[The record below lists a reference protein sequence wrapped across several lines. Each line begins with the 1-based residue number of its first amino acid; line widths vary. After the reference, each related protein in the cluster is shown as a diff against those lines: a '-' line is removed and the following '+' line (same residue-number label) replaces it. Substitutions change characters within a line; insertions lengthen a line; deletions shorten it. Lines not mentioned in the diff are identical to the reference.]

1 MHSKYVALHKYVIRV
16 PLVSF
21 EEVKQLKVV
30 AIKSL
35 FSQTL
40 IQEAIFSASPDFYK
54 ETKKWLR
61 GESVRN
67 EEAIIFSLL
76 KYFLRMGTRATP
88 FGFFSGLAV
97 GSLSENTEIKL
108 NKPEL
113 HKSITRLDMDFLC
126 GLSQHI
132 ENKKEIRSFLT
143 YYSNSSIYSIEEEF
157 RYIEYYFNGTLKR
170 HFTSSIDFSDFL
182 DSLLEKTKQGLTIE
196 ELALLIVEREVSYKA
211 AVDFV
216 HELID
221 NQILVS
227 SIAPSV
233 SGKDYLELLIEE
245 LGELKEINSEL
256 IEFDKALNIINQ
268 KPLGHKISKFSSL
281 FDIADK
287 TAISYRPNHLL
298 QTDLILSFEHNQIS
312 KSLIYRADQ
321 ALKVLMKL
329 SYYEEPQELKKF
341 KKDFY
346 TKYEEEEIPLAL
358 ALDIESGIG
367 FGIYAQ
373 HLSDI
378 SPLIDDINWAYRTS
392 STSRTRTKLDLF
404 ARDFMLHKK
413 LVNAINSGDSVI
425 KLEDNDLINLESN
438 WKRYPDTF
446 SMFINILNEEKAPYL
461 NIEGVGGEN
470 AATTLGR
477 FCHADKELNEYVHEI
492 IQAEEKLNENAI
504 VAEIVHLPE
513 NRTGNILHRPHLRK
527 YEIPYLS
534 FSSKPIEKQIRIDD
548 LMVSIK
554 EDRIVLRSKSLNKE
568 IIPKLTTAHNY
579 EFNSLPLYHFLS
591 QMQLHKRNGD
601 LSFSWGSLYHL
612 FDFFPRVMY
621 KGVIISRAEWTVKK
635 TDIKWLTT
643 HGNIEE
649 FREKF
654 KLPTVFV
661 LAEADNELLIDT
673 NHKLSVNMFLNEVKN
688 KNNILLKEFL
698 FKEGI
703 SPVVNEQGKRFV
715 NEVVLSYIKAQ

>member
-1 MHSKYVALHKYVIRV
+1 MHSKYVALNKYVIRV

-21 EEVKQLKVV
+21 EEVKQLKV
-30 AIKSL
+30 ATIKSL
-35 FSQTL
+35 FSQTP

-54 ETKKWLR
+54 EAKKWLR

-97 GSLSENTEIKL
+97 GSLSESTEIML

-113 HKSITRLDMDFLC
+113 HKSLTRLDMDFLC

-132 ENKKEIRSFLT
+132 ESDKEVRNSLT
-143 YYSNSSIYSIEEEF
+143 YYPNTSIYPIGEEF

-182 DSLLEKTKQGLTIE
+182 YSLLEKTKQGLTIE
-196 ELALLIVEREVSYKA
+196 ELALLIVEPEVSYEA

-216 HELID
+216 QELID
-221 NQILVS
+221 NQILIS

-233 SGKDYLELLIEE
+233 SGKDYLKLLIEE
-245 LGELKEINSEL
+245 LEGQKEFSNEL
-256 IEFDKALNIINQ
+256 IAFNKALNTINQ
-268 KPLGHKISKFSSL
+268 KVLGHKIDIFSSL

-287 TAISYRPNHLL
+287 TSISYRPNHLI
-298 QTDLILSFEHNQIS
+298 QTDLILSFKHNQIS
-312 KSLIYRADQ
+312 KSLIHRADE
-321 ALKVLMKL
+321 ALKILMKL

-358 ALDIESGIG
+358 ALDIESGVG
-367 FGIYAQ
+367 FGTHAQ

-392 STSRTRTKLDLF
+392 STSRARTKIELS

-413 LVNAINSGDSVI
+413 LLNAINSGDFVI
-425 KLEDNDLINLESN
+425 KLEDKDLINLESN

-446 SMFINILNEEKAPYL
+446 SMFINILNKESAPYL
-461 NIEGVGGEN
+461 NIEAVGSEN

-477 FCHADKELNEYVHEI
+477 FCHADEDLNKYVQEI

-513 NRTGNILHRPHLRK
+513 NRTGNILHRPHLRE
-527 YEIPYLS
+527 YEIPFLS
-534 FSSKPIEKQIRIDD
+534 LSSKPIENQIRIDD
-548 LMVSIK
+548 LMVSIRN
-554 EDRIVLRSKSLNKE
+554 ERIVLRSKSLDKE
-568 IIPKLTTAHNY
+568 IIPKLTTAQNY
-579 EFNSLPLYHFLS
+579 DFNSLPIYQFLS
-591 QMQLHKRNGD
+591 QMQLHLRNAA
-601 LSFSWGSLYHL
+601 LSFSWGDLYHF
-612 FDFFPRVMY
+612 FDYFPRLEY
-621 KGVIISRAEWTVKK
+621 KGVIISRAEWTIRKADIEKLVSKK
-635 TDIKWLTT
+635 
-643 HGNIEE
+643 NIEE
-649 FREKF
+649 FVKKL
-654 KLPTVFV
+654 KLPKVFV
-661 LAEADNELLIDT
+661 LAVADNELVIDSQ
-673 NHKLSVNMFLNEVKN
+673 HKLSVEMFLQEIKN
-688 KNNILLKEFL
+688 KHEILLKEYL
-698 FKEGI
+698 FDNTN
-703 SPVVNEQGKRFV
+703 SPVVDEQGRKYV
-715 NEVVLSYIKAQ
+715 NEVVLSYVKSH